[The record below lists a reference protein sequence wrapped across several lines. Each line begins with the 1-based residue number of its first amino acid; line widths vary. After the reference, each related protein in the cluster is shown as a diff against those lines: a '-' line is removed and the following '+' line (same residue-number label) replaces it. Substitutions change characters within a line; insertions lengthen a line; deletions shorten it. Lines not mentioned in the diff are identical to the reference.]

1 MLEDASE
8 PLSLPRHIGPILA
21 VVSVVVFMIAPM
33 VFIKHMADNP
43 VNGVDG
49 TSAIGATV
57 ALGALFRAGGRT
69 MLRSTVMSAA
79 RTMARALTRRIVRS
93 FLPMALRLFL
103 PSFRSSTLDTLQGK
117 GEQSF
122 WVALALGV
130 STLGLSFYGVVTLSE
145 SHHATEMLG
154 GLSLLSMSALAC
166 LPLLIHYLMF
176 YLIGR
181 LLGVGVALRTDI
193 DGILL
198 QAYFTGAMS
207 YLPLASDVELDGSQR
222 DKAICASSVLCGFV
236 VLYAILSLA
245 GEWLGNPWMSGLSSQ
260 LLLYAFVLSFPLP
273 PLDGSDVWAH
283 SRWAWL
289 ALFLAILMTFLGR
302 MPESFY
308 EIL

>member
-1 MLEDASE
+1 MPEDVPES
-8 PLSLPRHIGPILA
+8 LSLPRYIGPILA

-33 VFIKHMADNP
+33 VTIKHMADNP
-43 VNGVDG
+43 V
-49 TSAIGATV
+49 TSADASTAIGATV
-57 ALGALFRAGGRT
+57 ALGAIFRAGGRT

-103 PSFRSSTLDTLQGK
+103 PSFRSSTLDSLQGK

-122 WVALALGV
+122 WVALLLGV
-130 STLGLSFYGVVTLSE
+130 STLGLSFYGVVQLSE
-145 SHHATEMLG
+145 SHHAEEMLG

-166 LPLLIHYLMF
+166 LPLLIHYAMF
-176 YLIGR
+176 FLIGR
-181 LLGVGVALRTDI
+181 LVGVTVALRTDI

-207 YLPLASDVELDGSQR
+207 YLPLASDVELEGNQR
-222 DKAICASSVLCGFV
+222 EKAVCAAGVLFGFV

-245 GEWLGNPWMSGLSSQ
+245 GEWLANPWMTGLSSQ

>member
-1 MLEDASE
+1 MDEDVSE
-8 PLSLPRHIGPILA
+8 SLIVPGYIGPLLA
-21 VVSVVVFMIAPM
+21 VGSVLVFMVAPM
-33 VFIKHMADNP
+33 VFIKHMAAHP
-43 VNGVDG
+43 I
-49 TSAIGATV
+49 TSSDANTAIGATV
-57 ALGALFRAGGRT
+57 ALGALFRSGGRT

-79 RTMARALTRRIVRS
+79 RTMARALTRRVVRS

-103 PSFRSSTLDTLQGK
+103 PSFRTTTLDSPQAK
-117 GEQSF
+117 GSQSF
-122 WVALALGV
+122 WVALLLGIA
-130 STLGLSFYGVVTLSE
+130 TLGLSFYGVVHLSE
-145 SHHATEMLG
+145 EHHAVEMLG

-166 LPLLIHYLMF
+166 LPLLIHYAMF
-176 YLIGR
+176 FLIGR
-181 LLGVGVALRTDI
+181 LVGVSVALRTDI

-207 YLPLASDVELDGSQR
+207 YLPLASDVALEGTTR
-222 DKAICASSVLCGFV
+222 GKAICSAGVLFGFV

-245 GEWLGNPWMSGLSSQ
+245 GGWLDNPWMVGLSSQ

-283 SRWAWL
+283 SRWGWL

-308 EIL
+308 AIL

>member
-1 MLEDASE
+1 MDVDASE
-8 PLSLPRHIGPILA
+8 SLTVPRYIGPLLA
-21 VVSVVVFMIAPM
+21 VASVLAFMVAPM
-33 VFIKHMADNP
+33 VLIKHMAAHP
-43 VNGVDG
+43 I
-49 TSAIGATV
+49 TSADASTAIGATV

-103 PSFRSSTLDTLQGK
+103 PSFRSSTLDSLQGK
-117 GEQSF
+117 GSQSF
-122 WVALALGV
+122 WVALVLGIA
-130 STLGLSFYGVVTLSE
+130 TLGLSFYGVVHFAE
-145 SHHATEMLG
+145 ERHAVEMLG

-166 LPLLIHYLMF
+166 LPLLIHYAMF
-176 YLIGR
+176 FLIGR
-181 LLGVGVALRTDI
+181 LVGVTVALRTDI

-207 YLPLASDVELDGSQR
+207 YLPLASDVELEGSTR
-222 DKAICASSVLCGFV
+222 EKAICASGVLFGFV
-236 VLYAILSLA
+236 VLYAIFSLA
-245 GEWLGNPWMSGLSSQ
+245 GAWLDNPWMIGLSAQ
-260 LLLYAFVLSFPLP
+260 ILLYAFVLSFPLP

-283 SRWAWL
+283 SRWGWL

-308 EIL
+308 AIL